1 MEDHMMTRRVSSA
14 AGGLVVSIV
23 AGLGLT
29 GNALAEA
36 FKDKGGH
43 VVFVPTS
50 IEDAKQADGS
60 IVRKVSSTGISVA
73 DLPFP
78 FDYMKS
84 QCTGTLLIAADGKPG
99 RTRGICEVLSSK
111 GDRAAYTYVG
121 DASGGRVTYI
131 DGAGAYAGI
140 KGGSTYKLKVVMP
153 GGGAVL
159 DWTGTWQTD

>member
-1 MEDHMMTRRVSSA
+1 MISA
-14 AGGLVVSIV
+14 AGCLAVSMV
-23 AGLGLT
+23 AGIGST

-36 FKDKGGH
+36 FKDKGGR

-50 IEDAKQADGS
+50 IEDTKQADGS
-60 IVRKVSSTGISVA
+60 IVRKISSTGIGVA

-78 FDYMKS
+78 FDYVKS
-84 QCTGTLLIAADGKPG
+84 QCTGTMLIAADGKPG
-99 RTRGICEVLSSK
+99 RSRGICEVLSSK

-121 DASGGRVTYI
+121 DASGGRATWI

-140 KGGSTYKLKVVMP
+140 KGETTYKLKVAMP

-159 DWTGTWQTD
+159 EWTGTWQTD

>member
-1 MEDHMMTRRVSSA
+1 MFKTIAMA
-14 AGGLVVSIV
+14 AAIPVVSMLAAV
-23 AGLGLT
+23 GT
-29 GNALAEA
+29 PGNALAEA
-36 FKDKGGH
+36 FKDKSGR

-50 IEDAKQADGS
+50 VEDAKQPDGS
-60 IVRKVSSTGISVA
+60 IARKVTSTGISVA

-99 RTRGICEVLSSK
+99 RSRGVCEVLSSK

-121 DASGGRVTYI
+121 DAAGGQATWIEGV
-131 DGAGAYAGI
+131 GAYAGI
-140 KGGSTYKLKVVMP
+140 KGGTTYKVKVAMP
-153 GGGAVL
+153 GGGAVV

>member
-1 MEDHMMTRRVSSA
+1 MIPRRIVSA
-14 AGGLVVSIV
+14 AECLTVSIV
-23 AGLGLT
+23 AGIGLT
-29 GNALAEA
+29 GNALADA
-36 FKDKGGH
+36 FKDKAGR

-50 IEDAKQADGS
+50 FEDAKQADGS

-84 QCTGTLLIAADGKPG
+84 QCTGTLLIAADGKAG
-99 RTRGICEVLSSK
+99 RSRGICEVLSSK

-121 DASGGRVTYI
+121 DVSGGSATWI

-140 KGGSTYKLKVVMP
+140 KGGTTYKVKVATP
-153 GGGAVL
+153 GGGSVVE
-159 DWTGTWQTD
+159 WIGTWQTD

>member
-1 MEDHMMTRRVSSA
+1 MTRNIFSTAR
-14 AGGLVVSIV
+14 GLTVGLLV
-23 AGLGLT
+23 GLGLT

-36 FKDKGGH
+36 FKDKGGR

-50 IEDAKQADGS
+50 IEDTKQADGS

-84 QCTGTLLIAADGKPG
+84 QCTGTVLIAADGKPG
-99 RTRGICEVLSSK
+99 RSRGVCEMLSSK
-111 GDRAAYTYVG
+111 GDRAAYAYVG
-121 DASGGRVTYI
+121 DASGGRATYI

-140 KGGSTYKLKVVMP
+140 KGETTYKVKVAMP
-153 GGGAVL
+153 GGGAIFE
-159 DWTGTWQTD
+159 WTGSWQTD